1 MGLMSYLW
9 SGFSGYAGTDTV
21 FSCPLKN
28 ILWVCYCILILAC
41 GYKIIPV
48 SVPIRFSIR
57 GQADISCP
65 LLSLVVLQS
74 YGWVM

>member
-1 MGLMSYLW
+1 MSYLW
-9 SGFSGYAGTDTV
+9 SGFSGYAGADTV

-28 ILWVCYCILILAC
+28 ILWVCYCILILAR

-48 SVPIRFSIR
+48 SVPIGFSIR

-65 LLSLVVLQS
+65 LPSLVI
-74 YGWVM
+74 GEG